1 MSKTNHFPIVPHCSV
16 KPSIPSTTRGNTP
29 MKKRIFTLIELLI
42 VIAIIAILASMLLP
56 ALNKARSRAKNASC
70 QARLKQVAAAAIG
83 YTGDNG
89 DFFPPVSNGIYGES
103 NDPYWKYLFAGNT
116 LAYLG
121 INAPRHPENGKV
133 DYFYGT
139 YTLPTLQCPASTIT
153 YTFSGGTVTAIPS
166 LTGYN
171 PDLGGGAGILAGTNN
186 PTPKKV
192 YRSGGVRNS
201 SVKVLISEYY
211 AAGTFYN
218 KVTSTMETAPRH
230 IDLYT
235 RHGGRLNYSFVDGH
249 VEAYP
254 WGGTGSSG
262 GIQVQLLGIG
272 NEDTKINFTRHWLP
286 NR

>member
-16 KPSIPSTTRGNTP
+16 KPSNPSTTRGNTT

-139 YTLPTLQCPASTIT
+139 YTLPTLQCPACTIT

-171 PDLGGGAGILAGTNN
+171 PYLGGGAGILAGTNN

-218 KVTSTMETAPRH
+218 KVSSTMETAPRH

>member
-1 MSKTNHFPIVPHCSV
+1 
-16 KPSIPSTTRGNTP
+16 
-29 MKKRIFTLIELLI
+29 MKKTIFTLIELLI
-42 VIAIIAILASMLLP
+42 VIAIIAILASLLLP
-56 ALNKARSRAKNASC
+56 ALNKARSRAQNASC

-103 NDPYWKYLFAGNT
+103 NDPYWKYLFVGNT
-116 LAYLG
+116 LSYLG

-139 YTLPTLQCPASTIT
+139 YTIPTLQGPASTIS
-153 YTFSGGTVTAIPS
+153 YTFSGGTVTPLPS

-171 PDLGGGAGILAGTNN
+171 PYLGGAAGIVAGTNN
-186 PTPKKV
+186 PTKKKV
-192 YRSGGVRNS
+192 YRTGGVRNPS
-201 SVKVLISEYY
+201 LKVLISEYY
-211 AAGTFYN
+211 AAGVFYN

-235 RHGGRLNYSFVDGH
+235 RHNGRLNYSFVDGH
-249 VEAYP
+249 VEACP

-272 NEDTKINFTRHWLP
+272 NEDNKINFTRHWLP

>member
-1 MSKTNHFPIVPHCSV
+1 MFGQTVNSLNHKRKHPHEKTNFHPH
-16 KPSIPSTTRGNTP
+16 RTP
-29 MKKRIFTLIELLI
+29 HRH
-42 VIAIIAILASMLLP
+42 
-56 ALNKARSRAKNASC
+56 RDHRDSR
-70 QARLKQVAAAAIG
+70 QHAAAGAEQGALTGEERQLPGPSQTGGG

-171 PDLGGGAGILAGTNN
+171 PYLGGGAGILAGTNN

-218 KVTSTMETAPRH
+218 KVSSTMETAPRH